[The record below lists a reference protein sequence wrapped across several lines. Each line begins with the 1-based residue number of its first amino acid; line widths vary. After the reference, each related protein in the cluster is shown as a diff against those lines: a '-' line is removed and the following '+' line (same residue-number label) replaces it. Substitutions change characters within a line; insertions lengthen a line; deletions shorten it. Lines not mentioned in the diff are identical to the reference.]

1 MIMVQQWRAIQG
13 YMVKH
18 VWQGNKSAKAG
29 LKAGLK
35 LGTGLMLVICIP
47 LPPTGLRPRPRAP
60 SGHRLISV
68 FRIISIIRVRF
79 VRVL

>member
-1 MIMVQQWRAIQG
+1 MIMVQEWRAIQE

-18 VWQGNKSAKAG
+18 VWQGNKSAKA
-29 LKAGLK
+29 KAGLK

-47 LPPTGLRPRPRAP
+47 MPPTGLRPRPRAP
-60 SGHRLISV
+60 SGYRLISV
-68 FRIISIIRVRF
+68 FRIISIIRVRV